1 MQLKDQLWRSCR
13 VVLDVRLH
21 AGECTF
27 DEAVTMLVNTARLE
41 NSNAR
46 AEVRR
51 YTQTPTQPMSYLMG
65 KIEIEKLL
73 RDIRFQSP
81 DMPIRDIHNRLLSY
95 GTIPVTLVRQ
105 AMLGTN

>member
-1 MQLKDQLWRSCR
+1 
-13 VVLDVRLH
+13 
-21 AGECTF
+21 
-27 DEAVTMLVNTARLE
+27 
-41 NSNAR
+41 
-46 AEVRR
+46 
-51 YTQTPTQPMSYLMG
+51 MSYLMG